1 MNLDGGVVDKHYAPV
16 GGVRYSVIYRY
27 ILQLQGG
34 EALSVRPIYR
44 KKALRTLEW
53 DLTGLPSI
61 VSHPMNSTR
70 TRNSRVSLVSY
81 TNIYFVRYYVL
92 AKHDA
97 STQIQTE
104 WYKYLDQ

>member
-1 MNLDGGVVDKHYAPV
+1 MNLDRGVVDKHYVPD
-16 GGVRYSVIYRY
+16 GGVRYSIIYRY

-44 KKALRTLEW
+44 KKALR
-53 DLTGLPSI
+53 TGLPSI

-97 STQIQTE
+97 SIQIQTE